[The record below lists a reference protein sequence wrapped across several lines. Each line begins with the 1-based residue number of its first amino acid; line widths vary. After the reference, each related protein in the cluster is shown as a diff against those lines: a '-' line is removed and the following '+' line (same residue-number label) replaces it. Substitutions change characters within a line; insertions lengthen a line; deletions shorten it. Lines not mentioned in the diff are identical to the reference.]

1 MALLSVEKR
10 KKYFK
15 ELGIGSYT
23 EANIKKFQR
32 TAFSRSKDID
42 GKYGPDTDKALRHWY
57 NVNKF
62 TKNFSPEEF
71 KCECGGRHCTGYPSF
86 MKRVELKNLQKI
98 RSHYN
103 TPMEVTCGLRCKGY
117 NAECKG
123 SITNSL
129 HLSGYATDFYMKGV
143 TDTLANRKKSIKWMK
158 KLENT
163 HYIYGDGI
171 NSYGYYVSAPYM
183 GNAMHYDTS
192 APKKVKKSQG
202 EKSEKQPETT
212 VKPKPVETPKEPTN
226 GDKIAKCANEYAYAS
241 NTKKADYDGGAP
253 KSEYKKALD
262 KAYPNR
268 KKWGTAPKKGAS
280 CDVFVGTCVRN
291 SGVDKEFPRGLDEQI
306 VYLPKAS
313 AFKEVS
319 VNENTVKDGDIIVY
333 AKKGGG
339 AHICI
344 AYKGKI
350 KEAGYKHYYPK
361 TTNYLKT
368 RLAKTGKKWLKVY
381 RAK

>member
-1 MALLSVEKR
+1 
-10 KKYFK
+10 
-15 ELGIGSYT
+15 
-23 EANIKKFQR
+23 
-32 TAFSRSKDID
+32 
-42 GKYGPDTDKALRHWY
+42 
-57 NVNKF
+57 
-62 TKNFSPEEF
+62 
-71 KCECGGRHCTGYPSF
+71 

-98 RSHYN
+98 RSHYGK
-103 TPMEVTCGLRCKGY
+103 PMTVTCGLRCKGY

-192 APKKVKKSQG
+192 APKKVKKTQS

-226 GDKIAKCANEYAYAS
+226 GDKIAKCANEYAYVS
-241 NTKKADYDGGAP
+241 NTKKADYDGGSP

-268 KKWGTAPKKGAS
+268 SKWGAAPKKGAS

-291 SGVDKEFPRGLDEQI
+291 AGVDKEFPRGLDEQI
-306 VYLPKAS
+306 IYLPKAS
-313 AFKEVS
+313 KFKEVT
-319 VNENTVKDGDIIVY
+319 VNENTVQDGDIIVY

-361 TTNYLKT
+361 TTNYLKA
-368 RLAKTGKKWLKVY
+368 RLSKPGKKWLKVY